1 MKKIF
6 IGIITIFVIV
16 ALNKV
21 PAAQT
26 QKEIEEE
33 KELIVYEYP
42 IGPGE
47 PVVAGEIIT
56 TEYDENGACIK
67 IPRIV
72 EDQNWVMRYNMKNPN
87 ANTK

>member
-6 IGIITIFVIV
+6 IGIITMFTIV
-16 ALNKV
+16 ALSKV
-21 PAAQT
+21 SVAQP

-47 PVVAGEIIT
+47 PIVAGEIIT
-56 TEYDENGACIK
+56 TEYDENGVNIK
-67 IPRIV
+67 TSIIT
-72 EDQNWVMRYNMKNPN
+72 EDQNWAMRYNMKNPN